1 MESDF
6 RFSIL
11 NGSCGVRSTI
21 GTPTHNAVELSVI
34 FCMIFRVLSVN
45 YSARG
50 LGIGRSFTY
59 GQLEP
64 FRRNHPNLVVL
75 QTGLRCDRT
84 DSWTPQLE
92 SDTILNALKY
102 YKKDLGGNSICVERS
117 SRDEF
122 YIDVS
127 NVVNSRSSLFVPPKA
142 DVERLTR
149 ARKEDPCREHFGMSK
164 TVLEDYN
171 GEFKGAALRHHILQV
186 CVTETWYFQVPL
198 LGSELNRMYFIFTGA
213 PEEKGASS

>member
-92 SDTILNALKY
+92 SDKILNALKH
-102 YKKDLGGNSICVERS
+102 YKKDLGKHSMCVERNC
-117 SRDEF
+117 RDEF
-122 YIDVS
+122 YIDVT
-127 NVVNSRSSLFVPPKA
+127 NLVNSRSEYLFVPRKA
-142 DVERLTR
+142 EVERLTS
-149 ARKEDPCREHFGMSK
+149 ATKEDPCREHFGMPK

-171 GEFKGAALRHHILQV
+171 GEYRGDALRNHILQV
-186 CVTETWYFQVPL
+186 CLTETW
-198 LGSELNRMYFIFTGA
+198 
-213 PEEKGASS
+213 